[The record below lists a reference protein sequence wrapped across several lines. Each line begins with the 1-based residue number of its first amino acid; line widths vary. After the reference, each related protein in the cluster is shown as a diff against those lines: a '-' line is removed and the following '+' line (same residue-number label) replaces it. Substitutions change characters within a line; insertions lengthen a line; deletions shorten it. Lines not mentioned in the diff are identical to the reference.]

1 MKSSKLIFVA
11 CVLVFAASA
20 FGQKVSPEESAI
32 KLTVQ
37 RLIAAQ
43 TAFDQKELEAVL
55 APDFVEIS
63 PRGEVDDRAKVIGFY
78 SPEAKSKSGKS
89 PIVVDISE
97 ESVRNYGTHAIA
109 TIKLTYTLKMPD
121 GQSAA
126 RILRGAYVLRS
137 TNGSWKLSSAQYT
150 PMPPPQPPKS
160 VN

>member
-11 CVLVFAASA
+11 CFLVFAASA
-20 FGQKVSPEESAI
+20 FGQKTPPEDAAI
-32 KLTVQ
+32 KRTVQ

-43 TAFDQKELEAVL
+43 TAFDQKELDTVL

-78 SPEAKSKSGKS
+78 SPEAKAKSGKS

-97 ESVRNYGTHAIA
+97 ESVRNYGTYAIA

-126 RILRGAYVLRS
+126 RLLRGAYVLRS
-137 TNGSWKLSSAQYT
+137 LNGTWKLSSAQYT

>member
-11 CVLVFAASA
+11 CVLVFAVSA
-20 FGQKVSPEESAI
+20 FGQKVSPEDVVI
-32 KLTVQ
+32 KRTVQ
-37 RLIAAQ
+37 RLVAAQ
-43 TAFDQKELEAVL
+43 TAFDQKDLEAIL

-63 PRGEVDDRAKVIGFY
+63 PRGEVDDRAKVIAFY
-78 SPEAKSKSGKS
+78 SPEAKAKSGTA
-89 PIVVDISE
+89 PIVVDIAE
-97 ESVRNYGTHAIA
+97 ETVRNYGTFAIA

-137 TNGSWKLSSAQYT
+137 LNGVWKLSSAQYT

>member
-1 MKSSKLIFVA
+1 MKSSKMILFA
-11 CVLVFAASA
+11 CVLVLAASA
-20 FGQKVSPEESAI
+20 FGQKVSPEETAI
-32 KLTVQ
+32 KRTVQ

-63 PRGEVDDRAKVIGFY
+63 PRGDVDDRAKVIGFY
-78 SPEAKSKSGKS
+78 SPEAKAKSGTA

-97 ESVRNYGTHAIA
+97 ESVRNYGSFAIA

-126 RILRGAYVLRS
+126 RILRGAYFARS
-137 TNGSWKLSSAQYT
+137 LNGAWKLSSAQYT